1 MSDEKLT
8 PHPKAE
14 ILRAIADG
22 KIVQRRNALYIKD
35 DWFDDDNPLVYLTD
49 DTFEWRVKP
58 ETITI
63 NGHEVPAPVREPLKE
78 DQEFFMADGTQVTN
92 PVRFYWSSK
101 SRSMLVWLERGLIHL
116 TEEAAI
122 AHAEALLSFTRSD
135 K

>member
-1 MSDEKLT
+1 MKE
-8 PHPKAE
+8 HPQAH

-22 KIVQRRNALYIKD
+22 KTVQMRNSLRGSEIWHDEPTPFEYLSD
-35 DWFDDDNPLVYLTD
+35 DR
-49 DTFEWRVKP
+49 FEWRVKP
-58 ETITI
+58 EGILI
-63 NGHEVPAPVREPLKE
+63 NGIEVPCPVREPLKE